1 MTYEDAFIPF
11 VTRHV
16 IAVGVAIGMFFRA
29 NPTVWTED
37 AAGDRHH
44 TAAARQHRGGGHRRD
59 IARHHPALYCLTLIF
74 VMIYGYEWAWCHRV
88 ED

>member
-16 IAVGVAIGMFFRA
+16 IAVGMAIGMFFRA

-59 IARHHPALYCLTLIF
+59 IARHHPAR
-74 VMIYGYEWAWCHRV
+74 GAAAAWLGIRRGLLAF
-88 ED
+88 EPSA